1 MAISRINKFKSGPW
15 HEHSPQL
22 YSIAHTVPKWS
33 KINSGM
39 LKMYDAEVLRKRV
52 VVQHLVFSSLFPF
65 ELDPDLSNVIESPS
79 SSLNTLTSTGN
90 PSKRLSK
97 PNNNNYI
104 DTLLPP
110 LKSRSERTNNNNN
123 NNTLAS
129 SGSAAAS
136 SSPFGILSRPTTLP
150 KRN

>member
-1 MAISRINKFKSGPW
+1 
-15 HEHSPQL
+15 
-22 YSIAHTVPKWS
+22 
-33 KINSGM
+33 
-39 LKMYDAEVLRKRV
+39 MYDAEVLRKRV

-97 PNNNNYI
+97 PNNSNYI

-110 LKSRSERTNNNNN
+110 LKSRRERTNSNN